1 MKKLIIGSTIA
12 TTIIGYAQ
20 MAFAVVGTLGE
31 PVNIAQKYNEFDS
44 FGLGGFIT
52 QVNRVVNYII
62 PFLVGLAV
70 LVVIYGVFSF
80 ISNAADEEARASA
93 KQFIIWGVIGIFI
106 MLSVWG
112 LVSILE
118 NTLTFQKDAAGI
130 DVPSVVTT
138 VFD

>member
-1 MKKLIIGSTIA
+1 MKKFIIGSSIA
-12 TTIIGYAQ
+12 TTLAGFAPL
-20 MAFAVVGTLGE
+20 AFAQEIVDIGAKSTT
-31 PVNIAQKYNEFDS
+31 FDQA
-44 FGLGGFIT
+44 GLGGFII
-52 QVNRVVNYII
+52 QVNRVVNYIV

-118 NTLTFQKDAAGI
+118 NTFTFQKDSAAI
-130 DVPSVVTT
+130 TVPEVQTT
-138 VFD
+138 IVN

>member
-1 MKKLIIGSTIA
+1 MKKLILGSSVVTALAGFASIAAAQAIDIGVKSST
-12 TTIIGYAQ
+12 
-20 MAFAVVGTLGE
+20 L
-31 PVNIAQKYNEFDS
+31 DS
-44 FGLGGFIT
+44 AGLGGFIT
-52 QVNRVVNYII
+52 QVNRVVNYIV

-112 LVSILE
+112 LVTILE
-118 NTLTFQKDAAGI
+118 NTLTFQKDSAGI
-130 DVPSVVTT
+130 EVPTISTT
-138 VFD
+138 VIN

>member
-1 MKKLIIGSTIA
+1 MKKFIIGSSIA
-12 TTIIGYAQ
+12 TTLAGFAQ
-20 MAFAVVGTLGE
+20 LAFAQGGQI
-31 PVNIAQKYNEFDS
+31 VNIAAKSSTLDTS
-44 FGLGGFIT
+44 GVGGFII
-52 QVNRVVNYII
+52 QVNRVINYIV

-118 NTLTFQKDAAGI
+118 NTFTFQKNSAAI
-130 DVPSVVTT
+130 TVPSVQTT
-138 VFD
+138 IVN